1 MLNLLNALLALFRT
15 KPDAKADRAGQE
27 SGAKP
32 PETTPAPS
40 SPEAESGQRPD
51 KDRTGQRAALAALLG
66 SAAAAILVPLVER
79 WEGTELVPYKDVV
92 GIWTVCT
99 GDTHDV
105 DPARTYTKE
114 ECEERLERQLIAHA
128 KPVLK
133 CVPQIADKP
142 NVLAASISLAYNV
155 GPAAFCRSSLA
166 TKFRQGDIRGGC
178 DGFLAWRYAGGR
190 EIRGLKNRRLAE
202 REICR
207 RDL

>member
-1 MLNLLNALLALFRT
+1 MLNLLNALLALFRRPVQEPPQ
-15 KPDAKADRAGQE
+15 KPVEAPPAPEPAPE
-27 SGAKP
+27 APKP
-32 PETTPAPS
+32 PQPKTS
-40 SPEAESGQRPD
+40 
-51 KDRTGQRAALAALLG
+51 ALVALVG
-66 SAAAAILVPLVER
+66 AAAAAVLVPLVIQ

-99 GDTHDV
+99 GDTYDV

-114 ECEERLERQLIAHA
+114 ECEGRLERQLIAHA
-128 KPVLK
+128 RPVLK

-202 REICR
+202 REICL
-207 RDL
+207 RDLA